1 MRNYEFIRDKFLQ
14 KHSKIDNENYLDR
27 YINFLIN
34 YKLNNNESDV
44 YTEKHHILPRCTFPE
59 YENESWNIVEL
70 EYTDHVNAHL
80 YLFKSIN
87 IRSYQKPLNWM
98 MKSYKNSEEISNAAK
113 KGWEKLKNDTN
124 NYEIWKDKRSK
135 YMKNLSSDEQRRRAN
150 IFWENMS
157 DDDYN
162 KFCIEMQQYWT
173 EERKLE
179 KSNQMIEYYSNS
191 ANIEK
196 KRIESKNTWD
206 SMSIE
211 YREKFSEKMKI
222 INKDKNKRKDA
233 GEKIKKL
240 WKDDNYI
247 EKMKN
252 RKHRKGKKI
261 KIIFPSGEEVVFET
275 MRDIEKKYNFSSHLI
290 RKYRDKDISI
300 DEKDLKVNEQLSN
313 CKIKTMTNG

>member
-1 MRNYEFIRDKFLQ
+1 
-14 KHSKIDNENYLDR
+14 
-27 YINFLIN
+27 
-34 YKLNNNESDV
+34 
-44 YTEKHHILPRCTFPE
+44 
-59 YENESWNIVEL
+59 
-70 EYTDHVNAHL
+70 
-80 YLFKSIN
+80 
-87 IRSYQKPLNWM
+87 

-252 RKHRKGKKI
+252 RKHRNGKKI